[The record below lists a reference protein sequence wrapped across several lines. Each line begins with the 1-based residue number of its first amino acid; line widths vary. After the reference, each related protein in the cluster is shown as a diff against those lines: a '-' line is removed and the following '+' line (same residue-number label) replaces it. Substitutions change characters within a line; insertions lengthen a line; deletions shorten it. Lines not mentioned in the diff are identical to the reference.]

1 MCLHKSSSKG
11 SSRDLARARSRS
23 QKQYKAPAK
32 ALKSA
37 SLLLRERARA
47 RARLLSLPL
56 RLWRHIFVHSSLCPS
71 RLCVEFNWQ
80 QPLLPAIGLVR
91 DDLSMHSLTA
101 DLEGVQ

>member
-23 QKQYKAPAK
+23 SNEADFS
-32 ALKSA
+32 ALA
-37 SLLLRERARA
+37 GALYCFWLRERARA